1 VGPLQ
6 KQTGDLVTRDTEKPE
21 VLNDTFASVFTS
33 KGSSPT
39 TQVADSNGKNLE
51 KVHARNEDEV
61 WELLKNLKMH
71 KSMGLNEIHPRAL
84 RELSY
89 EVAKPLSV
97 IFEGSWQPSEVP
109 TGWEMGNRTSI
120 FKKEK

>member
-6 KQTGDLVTRDTEKPE
+6 KETGDLVTRDTEKPE

-61 WELLKNLKMH
+61 
-71 KSMGLNEIHPRAL
+71 
-84 RELSY
+84 
-89 EVAKPLSV
+89 
-97 IFEGSWQPSEVP
+97 
-109 TGWEMGNRTSI
+109 
-120 FKKEK
+120 